1 MQKRLAGQIA
11 ADMNNAQKILKQ
23 NPSLLRKL
31 NSHFDLPEMEPQDI
45 LTALCQKTG
54 KDFPAQRQTT
64 PYAMYIDP
72 CRNT

>member
-11 ADMNNAQKILKQ
+11 ADKNNAQKILKQ

-45 LTALCQKTG
+45 LTALCQK
-54 KDFPAQRQTT
+54 KLVKIFRLCQRQTT
-64 PYAMYIDP
+64 PYAMYI
-72 CRNT
+72 